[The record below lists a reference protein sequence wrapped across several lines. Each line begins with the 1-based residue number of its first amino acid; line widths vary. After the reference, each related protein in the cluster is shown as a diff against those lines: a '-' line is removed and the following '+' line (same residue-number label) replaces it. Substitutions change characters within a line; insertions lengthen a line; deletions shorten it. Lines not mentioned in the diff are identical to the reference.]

1 MTTDCDLKL
10 IRKWFSTKST
20 ISEMFGYHPMSNES
34 QKLCF
39 ILEDESRGKQVKI
52 YGNTCIP
59 DGDYFVKITYSQRFK
74 RDLPIIYNRE
84 EFNGQPYVI
93 TDGVNVWEGVRMHP
107 GNTDAD
113 TLGCQLPGM
122 SKGKD
127 IVMDSRV
134 AFDQHLFPFIQNHP
148 ALKAQGWLRLK
159 IVHEQIQF

>member
-1 MTTDCDLKL
+1 MVTDCDIKL

-20 ISEMFGYHPMSNES
+20 ISEMYGYHPVSNES
-34 QKLCF
+34 QKLGF

-52 YGNTCIP
+52 FGATCIP
-59 DGDYFVKITYSQRFK
+59 DGDYFIKVTYSNRFK
-74 RDLPIIYNRE
+74 RDLPIIYNKE
-84 EFNGQPYVI
+84 VHEGKPYVI
-93 TDGVNVWEGVRMHP
+93 FDGVNVWEGVRIHP

-113 TLGCQLPGM
+113 TEGCLLPGT

-134 AFDQHLFPFIQNHP
+134 CFDQKVLPFIMNHP

-159 IVHEQIQF
+159 IVHEQEA